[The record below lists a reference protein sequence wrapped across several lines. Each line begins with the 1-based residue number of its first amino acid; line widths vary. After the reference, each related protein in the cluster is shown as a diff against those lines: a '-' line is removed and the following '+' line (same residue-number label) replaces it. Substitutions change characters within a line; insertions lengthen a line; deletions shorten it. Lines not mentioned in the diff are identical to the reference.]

1 MTDGTGSRSCTLC
14 GKGSQRKAERQQQGE
29 AEGCMTAFEKLHYNN
44 TPFLYTDCL
53 TGFYYKS
60 IHLLRNN
67 VNKVTAFL
75 RKKVPFSCTKD
86 WISDKIGQ
94 GKYDIEEKGI
104 ETE

>member
-1 MTDGTGSRSCTLC
+1 
-14 GKGSQRKAERQQQGE
+14 
-29 AEGCMTAFEKLHYNN
+29 
-44 TPFLYTDCL
+44 
-53 TGFYYKS
+53 
-60 IHLLRNN
+60 
-67 VNKVTAFL
+67 VTVFL

>member
-1 MTDGTGSRSCTLC
+1 MILLSCIQIVLLDFIT
-14 GKGSQRKAERQQQGE
+14 
-29 AEGCMTAFEKLHYNN
+29 
-44 TPFLYTDCL
+44 
-53 TGFYYKS
+53 KS

-67 VNKVTAFL
+67 VNKVTVFL